1 MGAGRRGRKGAE
13 RGEEVRSRG
22 WGGANRGLSGAL
34 LRPSQAGVREAF
46 GEFSSGT
53 CATIALQTSPPS
65 PTDTRK
71 STECP
76 AWEPV
81 LQTLPMINPTPVI
94 LRCKPS
100 A

>member
-13 RGEEVRSRG
+13 
-22 WGGANRGLSGAL
+22 GGANRGLSGAL

-46 GEFSSGT
+46 GELSSGT
-53 CATIALQTSPPS
+53 CGTIALQTSPCPG
-65 PTDTRK
+65 K

-76 AWEPV
+76 AWEPG
-81 LQTLPMINPTPVI
+81 LQTLPMINPTPVM